1 MKVAVIG
8 SRTASKSA
16 LPLLLKYIPEDTS
29 EIVSGGA
36 AGVDTMAEEVAKAL
50 SLPVRVFEPDYATYG
65 KNAPLKR
72 NEQIVDYADYV
83 LAFWDVESHGT
94 GFTVAECIKRGKPF
108 RIVPLADE
116 TT

>member
-8 SRTASKSA
+8 SRGAPKST

-36 AGVDTMAEEVAKAL
+36 CGVDSMAEQVAKAL
-50 SLPVRVFEPDYATYG
+50 SLPIRVLEPDYETYG

-72 NEQIVDYADYV
+72 NEQIVEYADYV
-83 LAFWDVESHGT
+83 LAFWDGESHGT

-108 RIVPLADE
+108 RIVPI
-116 TT
+116 